1 MVRWKWII
9 IAALIIGLGIFG
21 AYHFLQSDKRKV
33 RKQFQRLS
41 EWVSKEPGEDRL
53 KWMLKVQK
61 IRRLFAD
68 SCTVTDE
75 SRPLSRTCSPDEI
88 HAHAVSALSQ
98 CSKLTLSFH
107 DSQITLLRKGKAEA
121 LLTAMVKGKWRSGE
135 DLQDVY
141 EVACA
146 LRKVEKEWLFKDI
159 KVIEVLKR

>member
-1 MVRWKWII
+1 MVRPKWII

-33 RKQFQRLS
+33 KKQFQRLS

-75 SRPLSRTCSPDEI
+75 SRSLSRTYSPDEI

-98 CSKLTLSFH
+98 CSKFTLSFH
-107 DSQITLLRKGKAEA
+107 DFDITLVREGKAEA